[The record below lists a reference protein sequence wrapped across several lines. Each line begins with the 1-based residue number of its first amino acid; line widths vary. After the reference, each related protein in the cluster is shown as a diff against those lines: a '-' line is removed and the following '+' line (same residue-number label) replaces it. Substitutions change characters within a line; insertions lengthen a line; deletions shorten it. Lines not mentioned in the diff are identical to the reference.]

1 MAEKSAYNEIK
12 RKVKSSKRG
21 TLFFP
26 DLFAHTASSDAVR
39 SALVRL
45 CKGRDII
52 RVAQGIYCYPIIDE
66 KCESGFITPSVE
78 EIAEG
83 IANRDKVRI
92 ALTGAY
98 AMILLGLSSQ
108 MPSDIVFV
116 TDGSSRKVSLG
127 KGKSI
132 MFKHTSEMRTF
143 AYRSRL
149 MLLIVMA
156 LREIGERNVT
166 EQQMNIIKC
175 HLKKVPAND
184 FQKDI
189 LLAPIW
195 VRKKLQTQ

>member
-52 RVAQGIYCYPIIDE
+52 RVAQGIYCYPKIDE

-92 ALTGAY
+92 APY
-98 AMILLGLSSQ
+98 
-108 MPSDIVFV
+108 
-116 TDGSSRKVSLG
+116 
-127 KGKSI
+127 
-132 MFKHTSEMRTF
+132 
-143 AYRSRL
+143 
-149 MLLIVMA
+149 
-156 LREIGERNVT
+156 RNVAKR
-166 EQQMNIIKC
+166 N
-175 HLKKVPAND
+175 
-184 FQKDI
+184 
-189 LLAPIW
+189 
-195 VRKKLQTQ
+195 R

>member
-1 MAEKSAYNEIK
+1 MDMAEKSAYNEIK

-83 IANRDKVRI
+83 IAK
-92 ALTGAY
+92 AY
-98 AMILLGLSSQ
+98 IKEKNLEAE
-108 MPSDIVFV
+108 F
-116 TDGSSRKVSLG
+116 G
-127 KGKSI
+127 K
-132 MFKHTSEMRTF
+132 FKNQDYECSHDFEM
-143 AYRSRL
+143 
-149 MLLIVMA
+149 
-156 LREIGERNVT
+156 
-166 EQQMNIIKC
+166 
-175 HLKKVPAND
+175 
-184 FQKDI
+184 
-189 LLAPIW
+189 
-195 VRKKLQTQ
+195 

>member
-1 MAEKSAYNEIK
+1 M
-12 RKVKSSKRG
+12 
-21 TLFFP
+21 
-26 DLFAHTASSDAVR
+26 
-39 SALVRL
+39 
-45 CKGRDII
+45 
-52 RVAQGIYCYPIIDE
+52 
-66 KCESGFITPSVE
+66 E

-92 ALTGAY
+92 ASTGAY

-175 HLKKVPAND
+175 HLKK
-184 FQKDI
+184 FQQTISRRTSCWLPSGFVKIADTMNYQDIERIAELEEGSNLEFKESTGQLDRSMETLCAFLNGDGGNILYGVKDNG
-189 LLAPIW
+189 
-195 VRKKLQTQ
+195 KL

>member
-52 RVAQGIYCYPIIDE
+52 RVAQGIYCYPKIDE

-92 ALTGAY
+92 ASTGAY

-175 HLKKVPAND
+175 HLKKVPTND

-195 VRKKLQTQ
+195 VRKKMQTQ